1 MQSRWDKRRCSQ
13 ELRGVKWAAAANVG
27 KKWRLTFTSRVH
39 VHRGLP
45 RRAAEH
51 QQHVG
56 GEKRPR
62 LRSHALAA
70 ILRVKR

>member
-1 MQSRWDKRRCSQ
+1 MQSHWDKRRCYQ
-13 ELRGVKWAAAANVG
+13 ELRGVKWEAAANVG

-51 QQHVG
+51 QQHVY
-56 GEKRPR
+56 GEKRLLLGP
-62 LRSHALAA
+62 HARAA
-70 ILRVKR
+70 KSGDN